1 MRPRRGL
8 RRRLV
13 RGYIDTVKHLR
24 GLTAFALAVV
34 IAVSP
39 AISCADFCPD
49 AAAIEAEIIAAS
61 AGAPAPSMPADCYEL
76 MGGSADSKPDAHDPN
91 CDGCADCP
99 AVASVKSPS
108 LAAASALGVDA
119 PTVIAEI
126 IVAPVAD
133 FYWPALHRMTPP
145 AHGPPVIA
153 TPVILKDILRL

>member
-1 MRPRRGL
+1 MRRRRGL
-8 RRRLV
+8 PRRLV
-13 RGYIDTVKHLR
+13 RDYIDI
-24 GLTAFALAVV
+24 LTHQHGILAFVLATV

-39 AISCADFCPD
+39 AVACADFCPD
-49 AAAIEAEIIAAS
+49 AAAIAGETTAATS
-61 AGAPAPSMPADCYEL
+61 GASDVSMPADCEES

-99 AVASVKSPS
+99 AVASVKNPA

-133 FYWPALHRMTPP
+133 FYRPARHRLTPP

>member
-1 MRPRRGL
+1 MTTCRRIL
-8 RRRLV
+8 
-13 RGYIDTVKHLR
+13 
-24 GLTAFALAVV
+24 AFILASA

-39 AISCADFCPD
+39 AIACADFCPD
-49 AAAIEAEIIAAS
+49 AAANEGETTAAAS
-61 AGAPAPSMPADCYEL
+61 GATDVLMPAGCDEP
-76 MGGSADSKPDAHDPN
+76 MGGPADSKTDAHDPN

-99 AVASVKSPS
+99 AVASVKNPA

-126 IVAPVAD
+126 VVAPVAD
-133 FYWPALHRMTPP
+133 FYWPACHRLTPP

>member
-1 MRPRRGL
+1 MTTCRRIL
-8 RRRLV
+8 
-13 RGYIDTVKHLR
+13 
-24 GLTAFALAVV
+24 AFILAAM

-39 AISCADFCPD
+39 AVACADFCPD
-49 AAAIEAEIIAAS
+49 AVASEAETIAAAS
-61 AGAPAPSMPADCYEL
+61 GASDLSMPADCDEP
-76 MGGSADSKPDAHDPN
+76 MGGSADSKPDIHDPN

-99 AVASVKSPS
+99 AVASVKNPA

-126 IVAPVAD
+126 VVAPVAD
-133 FYWPALHRMTPP
+133 FYWPARHRLTPP